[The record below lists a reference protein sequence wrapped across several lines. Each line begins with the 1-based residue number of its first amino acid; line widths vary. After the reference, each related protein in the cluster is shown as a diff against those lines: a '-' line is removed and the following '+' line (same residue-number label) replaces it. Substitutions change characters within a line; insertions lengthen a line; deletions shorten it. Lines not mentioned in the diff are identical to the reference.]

1 MPPSENDVMHW
12 NRVGL
17 MGPQGPRCSW
27 KDGDEEAVGVGGG
40 LACPSMRGSSTR
52 RQGADHTRRNEWGG

>member
-17 MGPQGPRCSW
+17 MGAQGPRCSW

-40 LACPSMRGSSTR
+40 L
-52 RQGADHTRRNEWGG
+52 